1 MSAAEA
7 NMPPTMSC
15 NPDGIPDELK
25 MLQQWVGW
33 RLTQRADTFKP
44 TKVPINAKTL
54 SKASSTDPRTWGSFA
69 RAIAAYNRGQVDGV
83 GFVFTREDP
92 YIGVDLDGVISKNG
106 ELDDNARKI
115 IEELGSY
122 AEISPSGNGMHIIM
136 RGQLDIDTSG
146 KHPAGIGVFQHSRY
160 FTMTGNLI
168 DPACDTILDNA
179 PALKTLWKRSFPDK
193 PEPPKHAAAPG
204 ASDPIDDEDVLNLAL
219 SSTVSAKFRALWD
232 GDTSAHGG
240 DNSAADLALMNFLR
254 FWTRGDAIR
263 MERLFSRSVL
273 GQREKWKRTDYRE
286 KTINRALDSADY
298 YTPPGKFRVMPG
310 GRGNTSEPPPPD
322 DPPSGSD
329 APPEPVAAPPD
340 FPLTDTGNAE
350 RLVHRH
356 GTNVQHNYSRG
367 VWHVWT
373 GSHWGEDTAGQ
384 MDQLAKDT
392 VRSIPQEAVGLEG
405 EAYTRRLKFAASSE
419 SSGKRAAM
427 IELARS
433 EPGIPVLADALDA
446 NPWLLN
452 VANGTLDL
460 LTGNLRPHDR
470 ADLITRCLRT
480 PYDRAAACP
489 TFLGFLDRVFAGNT
503 ELVSYVQRMIGYA
516 LTGSIREQ
524 AIFIAYGNGS
534 NGKSTL
540 LGAIAN
546 LLEEYAT
553 EADTDSFLERQG
565 DRIREDVAALD
576 GARFVSASETA
587 DGKRLSEAFV
597 KKATGGEK
605 LRARRL
611 FENGYTFLP
620 TCKVWLSTN
629 HRPQI
634 GGTDLAIWRRI
645 RLIPFMVTI
654 PDNERDRDLPAKLEA
669 ELPGILAWAVEGC
682 RQWLAQGEQPPPAVL
697 QATEQYRRDMD
708 ALANWIEDRCE
719 LRPGVRS
726 PAKEL
731 YADYV
736 TYCDR
741 SGEDPLKQ
749 RTFGTR
755 LTERGCGETRTGAA
769 RFRTGIRLLHPD
781 QPNQTGFDD
790 FSDASDAS
798 DANSCNF
805 PREDH
810 FAYEPETNVTNVTN
824 VTGDAGDDPWTS

>member
-1 MSAAEA
+1 
-7 NMPPTMSC
+7 MSC

-25 MLQQWVGW
+25 MLPQWIGW
-33 RLTQRADTFKP
+33 RFAQRADTFKP
-44 TKVPINAKTL
+44 TKVPINVKTL
-54 SKASSTDPRTWGSFA
+54 SKASSTDPQTWTSFA
-69 RAIAAYNRGQVDGV
+69 SAITAYNLGKVHGI
-83 GFVFTREDP
+83 GFVFTKNDP
-92 YIGVDLDGVISKNG
+92 YVGIDADNLKAGDPYGLVPLVDQMDT
-106 ELDDNARKI
+106 
-115 IEELGSY
+115 Y
-122 AEISPSGNGMHIIM
+122 ADVSPSGKGIHII
-136 RGQLDIDTSG
+136 GKGKLPVDVG
-146 KHPAGIGVFQHSRY
+146 KHPKGLGIFEHSRF
-160 FTMTGNLI
+160 FTMTGNLLGGKARPIRDVQHVI
-168 DPACDTILDNA
+168 DQQWDA
-179 PALKTLWKRSFPDK
+179 WFPKK
-193 PEPPKHAAAPG
+193 PEAPRHASPPSAN
-204 ASDPIDDEDVLNLAL
+204 DPSDDEDVLSIAL
-219 SSTVSAKFRALWD
+219 SATNGARFRTLWD
-232 GDTSAHGG
+232 GDTGAYGG
-240 DNSAADLALMNFLR
+240 DTSAADLALMNLLR
-254 FWTRGDAIR
+254 FYTRGDVAQ
-263 MERLFSRSVL
+263 MERLFSRSTL
-273 GQREKWKRTDYRE
+273 GQRDKWKSRSDYRE
-286 KTINRALDSADY
+286 RTINRALDSAEY
-298 YTPPGKFRVMPG
+298 YTPSGTFRVMPG
-310 GRGNTSEPPPPD
+310 GRGNPSEPLPPD
-322 DPPSGSD
+322 ESSGGPSG
-329 APPEPVAAPPD
+329 PPERAAAPPN

-350 RLVHRH
+350 RLVHSH
-356 GTNVQHNYSRG
+356 GPDVKHNYSRG

-405 EAYTRRLKFAASSE
+405 EAYTRRLKWGASSE
-419 SSGKRAAM
+419 SAGKRAAM

-460 LTGNLRPHDR
+460 LTGELRPHER

-480 PYDRAAACP
+480 PYDRAAECP

-524 AIFIAYGNGS
+524 AIFIAYGSGS

-546 LLEEYAT
+546 LLEKYAT

-634 GGTDLAIWRRI
+634 IGTDHAIWRRI
-645 RLIPFMVTI
+645 RLIPFVVTI

-682 RQWLAQGEQPPPAVL
+682 RQWLALGEQPPPAVL

-708 ALANWIEDRCE
+708 ALANWIEDHCE
-719 LRPGVRS
+719 VRPGARATS
-726 PAKEL
+726 KDL
-731 YADYV
+731 YGDYV
-736 TYCDR
+736 SYCENA
-741 SGEDPLKQ
+741 GEEPLKQ
-749 RTFGTR
+749 RTFGQR
-755 LTERGCGETRTGAA
+755 LTERGCGDAKSSGTRY
-769 RFRTGIRLLHPD
+769 RTGIRLRD
-781 QPNQTGFDD
+781 PNEPTQ
-790 FSDASDAS
+790 AA
-798 DANSCNF
+798 
-805 PREDH
+805 
-810 FAYEPETNVTNVTN
+810 FAEHADE
-824 VTGDAGDDPWTS
+824 